1 MAVLLPTAQFSHIN
15 RAFTP
20 RAGCPGMRSPS
31 PDFALGGGHQGT
43 PPDNGSHPRNALGTL
58 DGHTVH
64 ERGLLEQGIG

>member
-1 MAVLLPTAQFSHIN
+1 
-15 RAFTP
+15 
-20 RAGCPGMRSPS
+20 MRSPS